1 MDIKVSLF
9 AAIACVT
16 LVTSGC
22 AGKAEPAPRIRI
34 APTITRITGLYF
46 DTGDCIGLTV
56 TRASGTFVDNRIMTY
71 DGQAFASDGLMWYND
86 LNESSTLTAYY
97 PYSESGMPVA
107 FVVAADQTKGTVSS
121 DLLIACKTGVMPGAA
136 PVGMVFRHVMS
147 QLSILIDNTSSSQV
161 SGVTLSG
168 LVTRV
173 GVDFEAGSVSPEA
186 GAATTDIRAFEIT
199 PDVSYR
205 AIVVPQTAALTVT
218 VRTKDGKSRNKTIS
232 SAQFVSGMRYDL
244 SVEVTDI
251 DIRLSLSG
259 EIKDWQ
265 DGGSLDGGS
274 SGGGNSGD
282 NGSLVYEGATYRTT
296 TIDGR
301 VWMAENLRYM
311 PAGAV
316 LDYGMWYPVG
326 GAESVASQGMLY
338 DYATA
343 TGNTVARTGAIRGIC
358 PEGWHI
364 PDSAELTSLKES
376 TQLDPDFFCCGSFW
390 IALSNKY
397 GAANKGY
404 LMGADLS
411 DSDQCSSLMYTSS
424 SVVQLTIVQS
434 SAENGLTVRCV
445 RDA

>member
-34 APTITRITGLYF
+34 APTITRITGLHF

-56 TRASGTFVDNRIMTY
+56 TRASGTFVENRMMTY

-107 FVVAADQTKGTVSS
+107 FVVAADQTKGTLSS
-121 DLLIACKTGVMPGAA
+121 DLLIAIKSEVMPGAA
-136 PVGMVFRHVMS
+136 PIGMVFRHVMS

-173 GVDFEAGSVSPEA
+173 GVDFDAGSVTPEA
-186 GAATTDIRAFEIT
+186 GAAATDIRTFEIT
-199 PDVSYR
+199 PDISYR

-218 VRTKDGKSRNKTIS
+218 VQTKDGKSRNKTIS

-259 EIKDWQ
+259 EINDWQ

-274 SGGGNSGD
+274 SGGGNSEN
-282 NGSLVYEGATYRTT
+282 NGSLVYEGETYRTA
-296 TIDGR
+296 TIEGR

-311 PAGAV
+311 PTGAV
-316 LDYGMWYPVG
+316 LEDGIWYPVG

-364 PDSAELTSLKES
+364 PDSAELTTLKES
-376 TQLDPDFFCCGSFW
+376 TELDPDFFCSGSFW
-390 IALSNKY
+390 IALSSKY
-397 GAANKGY
+397 GAANRGY

-411 DSDQCSSLMYTSS
+411 ESGQCSSLMYTSTS
-424 SVVQLTIVQS
+424 FVQMTIVQS
-434 SAENGLTVRCV
+434 SSENGLTVRCV
-445 RDA
+445 RDV